1 MGLTKADKDFIAEQI
16 TEALAAL
23 ELAFSK
29 RLDDKLEGFVSQ
41 LASVREVNAELK
53 EELSELRNEKDE
65 LRDEN
70 EDLRRQLKELSQ
82 IAWKAS
88 TEAEEAIAKADDAM
102 KEAGD
107 AMKEAKMARN
117 EVDDLQQYGRRS
129 SVRIEGI
136 VFDQGETP
144 AQLRQKVKDN
154 VAELGITMEDV
165 DIFRL
170 HRSSRPKRCDRRKDG
185 TMIAQ
190 TLVKLRSWDIREA
203 LHYANKT
210 AREKKVKIRVHH
222 DLTKR
227 RYGLL
232 SRA

>member
-70 EDLRRQLKELSQ
+70 EDLRRQLKELSE

-88 TEAEEAIAKADDAM
+88 TEAEEALAQADDAM

-165 DIFRL
+165 DL
-170 HRSSRPKRCDRRKDG
+170 PPPP
-185 TMIAQ
+185 
-190 TLVKLRSWDIREA
+190 
-203 LHYANKT
+203 
-210 AREKKVKIRVHH
+210 
-222 DLTKR
+222 
-227 RYGLL
+227 LL
-232 SRA
+232 ETQEM